1 MDEVRAYDR
10 VAKLYDTLAFFVE
23 WFISKHRKEI
33 LMSVE
38 GQILEVG
45 VGTGNSFKDYPSY
58 NRIVAIDAS
67 SEMLWRAA
75 KKLKRYEGD
84 LELLLADIAYLPF
97 KDEVFDTM
105 FSSLVLCSVAN
116 PVRSL
121 KDMKRVAKEN
131 SRLLMVEHVKSKNKF
146 LGYLMERL
154 NPFLSPLDN
163 INRDTVENL
172 KEAGWAVKQERN
184 LAYDIFK
191 AIVAEKQ

>member
-33 LMSVE
+33 LRSVE

-105 FSSLVLCSVAN
+105 FTSLVLCSVAN